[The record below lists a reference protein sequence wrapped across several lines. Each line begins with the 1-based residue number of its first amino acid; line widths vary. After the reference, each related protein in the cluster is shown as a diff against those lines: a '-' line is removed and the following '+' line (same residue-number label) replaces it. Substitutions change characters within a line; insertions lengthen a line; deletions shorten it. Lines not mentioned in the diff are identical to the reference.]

1 MPHTFP
7 KPLFPQPCGHTP
19 ARQRPSSAGDS
30 RTSPSCRQGQPAPA
44 SLDGPSESCAGQNSL
59 VQRSSGETSQVA
71 LQGIGQDLGQG
82 FSQEFGQVPSRA
94 SRPDAGQPD
103 RPGLDHGSRKL
114 AEPSA
119 RPASCWRQS
128 PYLSNPHVR
137 EAARRA
143 KALAAQHGRLLF
155 LTVFGSALYGT
166 ALPGRSDLDL
176 RGVYLAGDPAGAE
189 RAPGLHWSSGS
200 EEARNTE
207 GDCDIDLMSFER
219 WILAELPAGDTGA
232 LDLLF
237 APSHAGCTLFLD
249 PLLAPV
255 FARPLAFLRLEDGQA
270 CASYVLKQGRKY
282 GLEGTRLGGLW
293 RMARFLEGVDPKAR
307 LGTFLGELAA
317 SARAPAACFIDG
329 EGALQAGGKIFE
341 STVRAGEA
349 LRRLRVMLKEHWERI
364 EAAREGRGVDWK
376 ALSHGLRAIGQ
387 QEELLCAGTLRFP
400 LRFREEVLAVKTA
413 RLGFAEV
420 EAMLVQGLAHLEALR
435 AGSVFTGTHDP
446 DYANSAV
453 ATVRGDGQGC
463 GASCLPEWIR

>member
-7 KPLFPQPCGHTP
+7 KPLFPQPCGQTP

-59 VQRSSGETSQVA
+59 VQRPSGETSQVA

-176 RGVYLAGDPAGAE
+176 RGVYLVRDPAGAE

-237 APSHAGCTLFLD
+237 APSHAACSLFSD

-255 FARPLAFLRLEDGQA
+255 FARPLAFLRLEDGSA
-270 CASYVLKQGRKY
+270 CEAYVLKQGKKY

-293 RMARFLEGVDPKAR
+293 RMARFLEDVDPRAR
-307 LGTFLGELAA
+307 LGGFLEELVQRAK
-317 SARAPAACFIDG
+317 APAFCFVDG
-329 EGALQAGGKIFE
+329 EGALSAGGKIFE
-341 STVRAGEA
+341 PTLRASEA
-349 LRRLRVMLKEHWERI
+349 SRRLHAMLKGHSERI
-364 EAAREGRGVDWK
+364 GEAREGRGVDWK
-376 ALSHGLRAIGQ
+376 ALSHGLRAIRQ
-387 QEELLCAGTLRFP
+387 QEELLDEGTLRFP
-400 LRFREEVLAVKTA
+400 LGFRGEVLAVKTA
-413 RLGFAEV
+413 QHGFDAV
-420 EAMLVQGLAHLEALR
+420 EAMLTQGLARLKALR
-435 AGSVFTGTHDP
+435 EGSRFTGTYDP
-446 DYANSAV
+446 AYARSAV
-453 ATVRGDGQGC
+453 AAVREGMPAAPVQ
-463 GASCLPEWIR
+463 R